1 MDGDYETSFLT
12 DSLILIPYADEKND
26 TFTFFNHDTSAPIG
40 AWKCNFAPF
49 CEIMTD
55 PPTDRPT

>member
-26 TFTFFNHDTSAPIG
+26 TIYVLHSRH
-40 AWKCNFAPF
+40 KCS
-49 CEIMTD
+49 
-55 PPTDRPT
+55 DRSMEV